1 MIMESQYMCPHCR
14 GYLKVGECIVFKI
27 RNTRREKG
35 LLMMHKEGEGYSGV
49 KHPTFYY
56 EEGERIDFYC
66 PLCMQSLDAAED
78 ENLVQVRMLDSS
90 GCEQNIYFSL
100 IPGEQNSYQVS
111 DMIHCLDH

>member
-1 MIMESQYMCPHCR
+1 
-14 GYLKVGECIVFKI
+14 
-27 RNTRREKG
+27 
-35 LLMMHKEGEGYSGV
+35 MMHKEGEGYSGV